1 VNNKILGQQIG
12 EVFFATVGML
22 DERDILNQK
31 LFPAGIVSGKGE

>member
-22 DERDILNQK
+22 DERDIVIQK
-31 LFPAGIVSGKGE
+31 LFPVYDKLKETS